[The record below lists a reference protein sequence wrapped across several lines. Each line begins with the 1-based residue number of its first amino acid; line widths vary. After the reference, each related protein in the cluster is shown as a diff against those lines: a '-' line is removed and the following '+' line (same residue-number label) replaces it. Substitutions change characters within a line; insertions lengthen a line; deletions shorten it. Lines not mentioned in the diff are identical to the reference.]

1 MKKYFDTWRPR
12 KSYLRRGPLKS
23 KWDRGRGL
31 GRGAV
36 SRGIVI
42 PPYFIL
48 THNGNQVL
56 MNFHK
61 NITRIFETV
70 S

>member
-1 MKKYFDTWRPR
+1 MGTAKKLF
-12 KSYLRRGPLKS
+12 GPGAIES

-31 GRGAV
+31 GPGAV
-36 SRGIVI
+36 SQGKVI

-48 THNGNQVL
+48 TQNGNQVL

-61 NITRIFETV
+61 NITRIFERV
-70 S
+70 P